1 MHLSAK
7 HLNSVLV
14 KPAGPDCN
22 MVCTYCFYLKKA
34 NLFPDA
40 RIHRMTEVILE
51 ETIRQM
57 MTQSGEQ
64 VSFGWQGGEPTLM
77 GLPFFENVVEF
88 QKRYGH
94 GQSTGNGLQTNG
106 ILINKNWA
114 KFLRDYKFLI
124 GLSID
129 GPEHIHN
136 RYRFMRNGQGSW
148 SRVVDRAKLLLDA
161 EVAVNALIVVNNYSV
176 RFPQEIYEFHKNLG
190 LKYMQFIPC
199 MELEPK
205 DPTRAAP
212 FSAPSKEYGKFL
224 CKLFDLWLADFINDK
239 PTTSVRFFDSVFF
252 QYVDMEPPECTLLP
266 ACGVYVV
273 VEHNGDVYSCDF
285 YVEPEWKLGNIME
298 GNLTEMLNSDLQ
310 YSFGLMKATL
320 PTACKNCRWL
330 RYCRGGCTKNRIRNP
345 QEGSI
350 NKFCK
355 SYKMFFEHADSSLR
369 DLAQKWKRQ
378 QILEEQKTISQNT
391 EERRIKVGRNE
402 PCPCGSG
409 LKFKKCCGK

>member
-1 MHLSAK
+1 MDLPSK
-7 HLNSVLV
+7 RLNSILV

-22 MVCTYCFYLKKA
+22 MACTYCFYLKKA
-34 NLFPDA
+34 DLFPSA

-77 GLPFFENVVEF
+77 GLPFFENIVEF

-94 GQSTGNGLQTNG
+94 GQTAGNGLQTNG

-161 EVAVNALIVVNNYSV
+161 EVAVNALTVVNNYSV

-190 LKYMQFIPC
+190 LEYMQFIPC

-205 DPTRAAP
+205 DSTRTAP
-212 FSAPSKEYGKFL
+212 FSAPSKEYGEFL
-224 CKLFDLWLADFINDK
+224 CKLFDLWLADFINNK

-252 QYVDMEPPECTLLP
+252 HYVDMEPPECTLLP
-266 ACGVYVV
+266 ACGVYLV

-285 YVEPEWKLGNIME
+285 FVEPEWKLGNIME

-355 SYKMFFEHADSSLR
+355 SYEMFFEHADSSLR
-369 DLAQKWKRQ
+369 DLAQKWRRP
-378 QILEEQKTISQNT
+378 QILEEQKTISLYT
-391 EERRIKVGRNE
+391 GERRIKVGRNE